1 MTDASVRQLSE
12 RRQRH
17 LSAAIQL
24 GGTARE
30 ADLRGPRGIPER
42 AALAAT
48 LDFGPAP
55 PPGETRGHR
64 VMRVTRQDLGS
75 VVLVIVTGEVTL
87 HTSPDLRQVLVRALD
102 DGSDLLVVD
111 LEAVNF
117 MDTSGVATL
126 IEACQGVL
134 DYGGRLRLLR
144 PSRTVR
150 KLLDLLNLTAA
161 FDIRTSRKEALD
173 P

>member
-1 MTDASVRQLSE
+1 
-12 RRQRH
+12 
-17 LSAAIQL
+17 
-24 GGTARE
+24 
-30 ADLRGPRGIPER
+30 
-42 AALAAT
+42 
-48 LDFGPAP
+48 
-55 PPGETRGHR
+55 
-64 VMRVTRQDLGS
+64 MRVTRQDLGR

-87 HTSPDLRQVLVRALD
+87 YTSPDLRQVLVRALD

-134 DYGGRLRLLR
+134 DNGGHLRLLR

-150 KLLDLLNLTAA
+150 MLLDLLNLTAA
-161 FDIRTSRKEALD
+161 FDIRTSRKEALE